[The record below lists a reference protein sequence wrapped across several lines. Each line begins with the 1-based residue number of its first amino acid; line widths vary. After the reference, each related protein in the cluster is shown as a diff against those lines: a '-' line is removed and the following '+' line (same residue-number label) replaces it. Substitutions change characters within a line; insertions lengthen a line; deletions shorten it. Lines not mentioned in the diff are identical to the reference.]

1 VTGPLFC
8 PRARLGALLLCAGT
22 LPLLTGCTLYNRVFH
37 HNGGKVFVGCNERPF
52 AGNTD
57 SRPPLKVPEGLS
69 APDTRNAV
77 KIPELNTPERQRAK
91 IEPCL
96 AQPPNFFA
104 QPLPLLQPTKGK
116 AKAKPPAAPTP
127 PAPAPATPTPAPE
140 PTSPPPASPAPPAS
154 PSQPTLP
161 SIPAPLPP
169 PAPAPATP
177 APATPAPAPD
187 ATPSGQS
194 STSGDVA
201 APK

>member
-1 VTGPLFC
+1 VTAPLFC
-8 PRARLGALLLCAGT
+8 PRARLGALLLCAVT

-69 APDTRNAV
+69 PADTRNAV
-77 KIPELNTPERQRAK
+77 KIPELNTPERQRSK

-116 AKAKPPAAPTP
+116 GKAKPPAA
-127 PAPAPATPTPAPE
+127 PAPAPATPTPATPAPAPE
-140 PTSPPPASPAPPAS
+140 ATSPPPASPTPPAS

-169 PAPAPATP
+169 AAP

>member
-1 VTGPLFC
+1 VTASLFC
-8 PRARLGALLLCAGT
+8 PRARLGALLFCAVT

-37 HNGGKVFVGCNERPF
+37 HNGGKVFVGCKERPF

-57 SRPPLKVPEGLS
+57 SRPALTVPEGLS
-69 APDTRNAV
+69 PADTRNAV
-77 KIPELNTPERQRAK
+77 KIPELNTPERQRTK

-116 AKAKPPAAPTP
+116 GKGKSPPAPAPT
-127 PAPAPATPTPAPE
+127 APAPATPTPAPE
-140 PTSPPPASPAPPAS
+140 ATSPAPASPATPAS

-161 SIPAPLPP
+161 SLPAPPP
-169 PAPAPATP
+169 PTASPATP
-177 APATPAPAPD
+177 APAPPSAPVPD